1 MLGVYY
7 RIWVDCI
14 QRAKRQASNNKES
27 WQTIT
32 MLFMTLSMS
41 ANFILIMTVLEKSAF
56 QTYFY
61 KIDLSFLP
69 TRINNVLAYLF
80 LFILPCI
87 LVNYLLIFRKKRYQK
102 LLLKYPYYNGKLF
115 LAYFLISMLLPVI
128 LLWIGIIFFK

>member
-32 MLFMTLSMS
+32 MIFMTLSMS
-41 ANFILIMTVLEKSAF
+41 ANFILIMTVLEKSVF

-61 KIDLSFLP
+61 KIDVSFLP

-80 LFILPCI
+80 LFILPCFV
-87 LVNYLLIFRKKRYQK
+87 VNYLLIFRKKRYQK
-102 LLLKYPYYNGKLF
+102 LLLKYPNYNGKLF
-115 LAYFLISMLLPVI
+115 LAYFLSSMLLPII
-128 LLWIGIIFFK
+128 LLWIGIVFFK

>member
-14 QRAKRQASNNKES
+14 IRARQQPANERNWKSGTMFS
-27 WQTIT
+27 MTIA
-32 MLFMTLSMS
+32 MA
-41 ANFILIMTVLEKSAF
+41 ANFVLIMTILEKSVF
-56 QTYFY
+56 KVYFY
-61 KIDLSFLP
+61 KIDFSFLP

-87 LVNYLLIFRKKRYQK
+87 LVNYLLIFRKNRYQK

-115 LAYFLISMLLPVI
+115 LTYFLTSMLLPI
-128 LLWIGIIFFK
+128 LLLWVGIIFFK

>member
-1 MLGVYY
+1 MLGLYY

-14 QRAKRQASNNKES
+14 QRAKRQASNNQES

-41 ANFILIMTVLEKSAF
+41 ANFILIMTILEKSVF

-69 TRINNVLAYLF
+69 TRINNVLGYLF
-80 LFILPCI
+80 LFILPCALI
-87 LVNYLLIFRKKRYQK
+87 NYLLIFRKKRYQK
-102 LLLKYPYYNGKLF
+102 LLVKYPYYNGNLF
-115 LAYFLISMLLPVI
+115 LAYFLISMLLPII
-128 LLWIGIIFFK
+128 LLWVGIIFFK

>member
-1 MLGVYY
+1 MLSIYY

-14 QRAKRQASNNKES
+14 QRAKMQSGNKES

-32 MLFMTLSMS
+32 MVFMTLSMS
-41 ANFILIMTVLEKSAF
+41 ANFVLIMTILEKSVF

-61 KIDLSFLP
+61 KIDFSFLP

-87 LVNYLLIFRKKRYQK
+87 MTNYLLIFRNKRYKK
-102 LLLKYPYYNGKLF
+102 LLLKYRYYNGKLF
-115 LAYFLISMLLPVI
+115 LAYFSISMLLPIV